1 MVRLI
6 ACKHNFPSVGW
17 IKMYSVVYSQ
27 AKPRIRIRQL
37 AMEDVSVAEN
47 GVGLYKNSRDEIYK
61 KF

>member
-1 MVRLI
+1 
-6 ACKHNFPSVGW
+6 
-17 IKMYSVVYSQ
+17 MYSVVYSQ
-27 AKPRIRIRQL
+27 AKSRIRIRQL